1 MQIGKSF
8 GLVMLNIKKCNLFLI
23 GTVFLLLLV
32 SILVGIKV
40 LFSNMQGF
48 EWGSV
53 TDWFSAISTL
63 AGSIAS
69 FGTLYIAYKAF
80 QKAPE
85 WLSQKHYDV
94 VHGIIENAIYKEL
107 HTVRF
112 ANRKL
117 KVQSLTAS
125 RNLKRALLH
134 KEKELAI
141 INAIIES
148 LESSIDDLFSK
159 AYSII
164 DQLKSISRN
173 GYATT
178 PYTNSIIDELKNA
191 TNSYN
196 DIYMNIITVRAEI
209 ELLYEADQVAID
221 LTVVEINDIE
231 NSSLEIGAKL
241 DDFLSRVFDNNKPVA
256 DFAKYKNNH

>member
-1 MQIGKSF
+1 
-8 GLVMLNIKKCNLFLI
+8 MLNIKKCNLFLI
-23 GTVFLLLLV
+23 STVFVLLLV
-32 SILVGIKV
+32 SILLGIKV
-40 LFSNMQGF
+40 LFSNMHGF

-53 TDWFSAISTL
+53 TDWFSAISSL

-94 VHGIIENAIYKEL
+94 VHGIVENAIYKEL
-107 HTVRF
+107 HTVRS

-117 KVQSLTAS
+117 KIQSLTAS

-141 INAIIES
+141 VNAIIES
-148 LESSIDDLFSK
+148 FESSIDDLFSK

-173 GYATT
+173 GYEIT
-178 PYTNSIIDELKNA
+178 PYTNCIIDELKNA
-191 TNSYN
+191 TNNYN
-196 DIYMNIITVRAEI
+196 VIYINIITVRAEI
-209 ELLYEADQVAID
+209 ELLYDADQVAID
-221 LTVVEINDIE
+221 LTEAEITEIE
-231 NSSLEIGAKL
+231 NSALKIGAKL
-241 DDFLSRVFDNNKPVA
+241 DDFLSMVFDDNKPVA
-256 DFAKYKNNH
+256 DFANYKNNH